1 MRQRAATWLAVSI
14 GVLVV
19 IVAVIFALLQQAN

>member
-14 GVLVV
+14 GLLV
-19 IVAVIFALLQQAN
+19 ILVAVIFALLQQAN

>member
-1 MRQRAATWLAVSI
+1 MRQVYANQLAIII

-19 IVAVIFALLQQAN
+19 ILSVIFALLQL

>member
-14 GVLVV
+14 GMLV
-19 IVAVIFALLQQAN
+19 ILVAVIFALLQQAN

>member
-19 IVAVIFALLQQAN
+19 IVAVLFALLQQAN